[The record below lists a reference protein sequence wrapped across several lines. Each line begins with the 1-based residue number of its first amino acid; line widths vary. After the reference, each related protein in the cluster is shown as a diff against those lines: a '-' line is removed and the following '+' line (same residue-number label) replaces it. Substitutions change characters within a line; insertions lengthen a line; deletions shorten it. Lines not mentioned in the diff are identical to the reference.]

1 MVVVFFGFLFI
12 FTSLTSRFL
21 LRNVSKTDFS
31 PANTNVTI
39 VVIMRFTKRFETR
52 VRTRMINAITRAH
65 IIVYGIITAAVV
77 VIKTYVPPPVRR
89 DV

>member
-1 MVVVFFGFLFI
+1 
-12 FTSLTSRFL
+12 
-21 LRNVSKTDFS
+21 
-31 PANTNVTI
+31 
-39 VVIMRFTKRFETR
+39 MRFTKRFETR